1 MLETMWLLFFCVK
14 IIDSRCFWLLT
25 SIRKQ
30 HWCFRSTHFPTH
42 FFSDKPRFSPWSPIF
57 EDQLIFQVLPFFVRP
72 LRSSFWSFDAAV
84 LCEMLWLQVAPEIFR
99 RNSET
104 PWRRLSLTGARL
116 ATKGVKKREPKRKDS
131 RDVLRLVFRNW
142 VVGLRFFFGRCVGV
156 VMVV

>member
-1 MLETMWLLFFCVK
+1 MVWESDCCCFLRKDRRFKM
-14 IIDSRCFWLLT
+14 FWLST
-25 SIRKQ
+25 SMRKQ
-30 HWCFRSTHFPTH
+30 PLCFRST
-42 FFSDKPRFSPWSPIF
+42 KNF
-57 EDQLIFQVLPFFVRP
+57 EDQLIFQAPPPFFSEL

-84 LCEMLWLQVAPEIFR
+84 LCEMLWFQGLAPEIFR

-116 ATKGVKKREPKRKDS
+116 ATKGVTKREPKRKDS